1 MQEYIHCKNESARC
15 QMRVAAIGAS
25 QPVAG
30 SLMPKY
36 LDRSFFTLPLDGL
49 CVGHIFSFRGLWP
62 VYTAGAA

>member
-1 MQEYIHCKNESARC
+1 MHEYAKYRVSMQEYIHCKNESARC

-36 LDRSFFTLPLDGL
+36 LDRSFFTLPLDG
-49 CVGHIFSFRGLWP
+49 GGRG
-62 VYTAGAA
+62 GG